1 MPKKISLTFSL
12 GLLILANSLP
22 IYGVFQ
28 EKLGAQE
35 AVFFYWFE
43 LVIIGLFGTLKILFT
58 KDPLISKQRKIELI
72 SLFSI
77 ASFVFFIFS
86 AFIIVTTLDFAPS
99 LRVVLL
105 SAGAFILS
113 HGISFIVNFLV
124 GKEYLNTP
132 IKKQFYYPIPRFA
145 VIVIVFF
152 FLSQSTSPNF
162 FLGLSF
168 MIFLKIIAD
177 VIIHLEEHDVR
188 IVIPALEMFWQVAD
202 KITRK
207 V

>member
-1 MPKKISLTFSL
+1 MPKKTSLIFSL
-12 GLLILANSLP
+12 GLLILANLLP

-28 EKLGAQE
+28 GKLGAQE
-35 AVFFYWFE
+35 AIFFYWFE
-43 LVIIGLFGTLKILFT
+43 LAIIALFGTLKILFT

-72 SLFSI
+72 SLFFI
-77 ASFVFFIFS
+77 GSFVFFVFS
-86 AFIIVTTLDFAPS
+86 AFIILTTLDFIPS
-99 LRVVLL
+99 SRIIMF
-105 SAGAFILS
+105 SASTFILS

-124 GKEYLNTP
+124 GKEYLSTP

-177 VIIHLEEHDVR
+177 AIIHLEEHGVR
-188 IVIPALEMFWQVAD
+188 IIIPALEMFWQVTD

-207 V
+207 I